1 MEGEGWQL
9 EVTECLNMEGRMCEV
24 LLEAE
29 RLGNSLPDSLDWGQ
43 WEGRQPSEKKSF
55 LKG

>member
-9 EVTECLNMEGRMCEV
+9 EVTECLNMEGRMCQV

-43 WEGRQPSEKKSF
+43 WEGR
-55 LKG
+55 